1 MSQMK
6 IAKYRRRMVS
16 GRNNSISNQ
25 IKVVNKNVYKN
36 VIEFWAEIQSE
47 LPIHLRTPI
56 GRQRYRSHRYF
67 VIYCGRFSIIY
78 FRILKTLV
86 DRV

>member
-36 VIEFWAEIQSE
+36 VIEF
-47 LPIHLRTPI
+47 
-56 GRQRYRSHRYF
+56 
-67 VIYCGRFSIIY
+67 
-78 FRILKTLV
+78 
-86 DRV
+86 